1 MGENMKQFKNK
12 SELFDELKTRHGFRN
27 NGTIAYTEINGY
39 GYSLNKAT
47 KNYFQLATSVD
58 FNESEKK
65 KSVII
70 ALTNLKNKVDI
81 DNTIEGNHRIFILI
95 KTPCTRDQFLIDLDI
110 ILKSLDTLFM
120 ELDLKPSCSNCNKEG
135 KFHLYQKGRTTI
147 EVCDDCV
154 EQLNHYHN
162 VVQYNL
168 KMNSSYIT
176 GFIGAFLGAALGGVL
191 WIMISLMGFFTSLVG
206 IAMGYLSYNGYLLFK
221 GKRGK
226 YMMWILL
233 VSIVLVIILTSVF
246 ETSYY
251 IFVDPEYSFTR
262 MESLSLGFKSLYDT
276 QYFYVD
282 IVWKNIFMALV
293 FAIMGC
299 FRYLITAA
307 QNSKILNDEPLTE
320 FVLGSE

>member
-1 MGENMKQFKNK
+1 MKQFKNK
-12 SELFDELKTRHGFRN
+12 SELFDILKTKYGFKS
-27 NGTIAYTEINGY
+27 NGTIAHVEINGY
-39 GYSLNKAT
+39 GYSLNKAA
-47 KNYFQLATSVD
+47 KNFFQLTTSVD

-65 KSVII
+65 KSVISG
-70 ALTNLKNKVDI
+70 LTQLKNRAKI
-81 DNTIEGNHRIFILI
+81 ENTIEGNHRIIILI
-95 KTPCTRDQFLIDLDI
+95 KTPCTSDQFLVDLDI

-120 ELDLKPSCSNCNKEG
+120 ELELKPSCWNCNKLG
-135 KFHLYQKGRTTI
+135 KFPIYKKGDTTLEI
-147 EVCDDCV
+147 CEDCV
-154 EQLNHYHN
+154 DQLNHYHN

-191 WIMISLMGFFTSLVG
+191 WIIISLMGFYTSLVG

-233 VSIVLVIILTSVF
+233 VSVVLVIILTSVV

-251 IFVDPEYSFTR
+251 IYMDPEYSFTR

-282 IVWKNIFMALV
+282 IVWKNILMALV

-307 QNSKILNDEPLTE
+307 QNSKMLNNEPLTE